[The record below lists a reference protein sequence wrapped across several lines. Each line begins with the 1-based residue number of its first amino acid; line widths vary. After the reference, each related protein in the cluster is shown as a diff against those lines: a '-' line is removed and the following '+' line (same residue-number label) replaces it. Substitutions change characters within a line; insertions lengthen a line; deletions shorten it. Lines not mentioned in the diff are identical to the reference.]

1 METAGESGDRM
12 FSWVRQA
19 CCGLRGHDEM
29 LQFERERMSLKCVS
43 CGHESSGWDFNDAQ
57 PEITARAEGRRAMI
71 ARPQFIGERR
81 VA

>member
-1 METAGESGDRM
+1 
-12 FSWVRQA
+12 
-19 CCGLRGHDEM
+19 M

-57 PEITARAEGRRAMI
+57 PEITARAEGRRTML